1 MSPISAQLQPFI
13 PVADL
18 IGAAIG
24 PDVEVVLHDLSTP
37 LHSVIHVVNGHVTGR
52 KVGQTFEHLFSDAL
66 KGRAAEGDLIDNY
79 YFKSAGKTIR
89 SSSLLLRDQT
99 GHLIGALCINLAV
112 SRITAAIRDLSA
124 LLPGYANASPEQP
137 EHHSL
142 PETASLLV
150 DSMLDAMPER
160 PTRSERLE
168 LIAFL
173 ISKHVFDMRGAIE
186 RVASRLG
193 VANVTVYSDI
203 KYVKNHPEEFNTL
216 HWEPSP

>member
-1 MSPISAQLQPFI
+1 MANISPQLTPFV

-37 LHSVIHVVNGHVTGR
+37 LHSVVYVVNGHVTGR

-66 KGRAAEGDLIDNY
+66 KGRVAAGDLIDNY
-79 YFKSAGKTIR
+79 YFKASGKTIR
-89 SSSLLLRDQT
+89 SSSLMLRDPA
-99 GHLIGALCINLAV
+99 GRLIGAICINMDV
-112 SRITAAIRDLSA
+112 SKVTAAIRDLTA
-124 LLPGYANASPEQP
+124 LLPGYMNGVPQAESQT
-137 EHHSL
+137 L
-142 PETASLLV
+142 PETASALV
-150 DSMLDAMPER
+150 DSMLEAMPER
-160 PTRSERLE
+160 PTRSERLD

-173 ISKHVFDMRGAIE
+173 ISKNVFDMRGSIE

-203 KYVKNHPEEFNTL
+203 KYIKTHPDEFKSL
-216 HWEPSP
+216 SKEPFP